1 MEQYTEIQKLG
12 SGSFGVA
19 VLVKRNADGK
29 MLVSKRMRLCGMSNK
44 EREDALNEARL
55 LSKIQHLYVTHY
67 YESLFDK
74 GVLCIIMEFAPNGDL
89 GGRLRCV
96 TPDAYHIPIAGR
108 VFESL
113 KIKRVFFFNTCG
125 CRMACESFSESRRVR
140 RPHLLQMILSCVG
153 WCSCSLRLIS
163 SMKSA
168 GSCACAC

>member
-96 TPDAYHIPIAGR
+96 TPHAHTHTQIAGR

-113 KIKRVFFFNTCG
+113 KFKRVFFLTHAVARSWRVSLFQKAEESDAHTF
-125 CRMACESFSESRRVR
+125 CR
-140 RPHLLQMILSCVG
+140 
-153 WCSCSLRLIS
+153 
-163 SMKSA
+163 
-168 GSCACAC
+168 